1 MISALK
7 TNVSI
12 AIMRICVLKVIT
24 MFLDRKDVI
33 LLVVLVLV
41 LLLFQFTIILEG
53 GG

>member
-1 MISALK
+1 
-7 TNVSI
+7 
-12 AIMRICVLKVIT
+12 VIWQREMMS

-41 LLLFQFTIILEG
+41 LLLFQFVIFWEG

>member
-1 MISALK
+1 M
-7 TNVSI
+7 
-12 AIMRICVLKVIT
+12 MG

-41 LLLFQFTIILEG
+41 LLLFQFTIILKG

>member
-1 MISALK
+1 
-7 TNVSI
+7 VS
-12 AIMRICVLKVIT
+12 

-41 LLLFQFTIILEG
+41 LLLFQFTIILKG